1 MAFGHQTRGTRMTLN
16 DRVLVLQTRRNCN
29 LEYQVNVLCVLS
41 RTSVGIP
48 YIKRVTV
55 YIASFLLSFTPYTY
69 CSPQHHYLNYNTHP
83 NPPPLATEHSSR
95 VYVLKLALLS
105 SQLSSVS
112 SPLLLSFESVPKLI
126 PYSGVQHT
134 SAADNRA
141 PY

>member
-29 LEYQVNVLCVLS
+29 YQMNVLCVLS
-41 RTSVGIP
+41 RTSVGIYKEGHSIHCFFSLIIHP
-48 YIKRVTV
+48 IY
-55 YIASFLLSFTPYTY
+55 LLFTAAPLFKL
-69 CSPQHHYLNYNTHP
+69 QHTP
-83 NPPPLATEHSSR
+83 IPSPLATEHSSR

-112 SPLLLSFESVPKLI
+112 PPLLLSSESVPKLI
-126 PYSGVQHT
+126 SYSGVQHT